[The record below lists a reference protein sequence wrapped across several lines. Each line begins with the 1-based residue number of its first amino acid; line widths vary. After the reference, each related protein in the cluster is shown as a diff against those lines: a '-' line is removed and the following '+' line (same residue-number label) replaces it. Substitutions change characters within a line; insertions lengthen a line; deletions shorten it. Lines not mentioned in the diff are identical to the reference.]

1 MLNIKIKRNDTF
13 LAMPFQVFIN
23 GDSLNFE
30 LNYRIELVAKASDC
44 GEAVLTLNTD
54 EDGGMTI
61 TDDANGIFQIN
72 QQIFDLKKG
81 IYPYQMTF
89 ENENAETNF
98 TWITGNLIVN

>member
-1 MLNIKIKRNDTF
+1 MLNITIKRNDTF
-13 LAMPFQVFIN
+13 LAMPFQVFVD

-30 LNYRIELVAKASDC
+30 LDYRIELIAKVSDC

-61 TDDANGIFQIN
+61 TDDANGIFQID

-81 IYPYQMTF
+81 IYPYEMTF
-89 ENENAETNF
+89 ENESTGTIF